1 MKFIH
6 TADWH
11 LGKMVHGASMIEDQR
26 FMLQGLIRLIEQEQ
40 PDALVIAGDL
50 YDRSVPPASAVN
62 LLNETLFAINV
73 EMNVPIVAISGN
85 HDSADRL
92 AFGST
97 WFRQNRFYL
106 AGKMEK
112 NMFCPVIEGVH
123 FHCLP
128 YTEPGVVRYLF
139 EDDSIRTHHDAMK
152 VLTGRLSERMD
163 KDAVHI
169 AVGHAFVTGG
179 ETSDSERI
187 LSVGGTG
194 NVGAELFA
202 PFEYTAL
209 GHLHNPA
216 AIHHPTVQYAGSLLK
231 YSFSEAAHTKSVS
244 IVEID
249 DKKRL
254 TVTKKELMPKRDMK
268 IVTGFFDEL
277 MEAKGSEDYIKV
289 LLKDEGALIDP
300 MAKLKQKFPYI
311 LHLEKST
318 SAPASFESAP
328 LVKEKQNELDLFG
341 EFYEAMTGFA
351 FSNEKREYMTSILQ
365 EAKQEEKEE

>member
-11 LGKMVHGASMIEDQR
+11 LGKMVHGISMIEDQR
-26 FMLQGLIRLIEQEQ
+26 FMLQKLIRLIEQEQ

-62 LLNETLFAINV
+62 LLNETLFTVNV
-73 EMNVPIVAISGN
+73 EMNIPIVAISGN

-106 AGKMEK
+106 AGKIEK
-112 NMFCPVIEGVH
+112 EMFCPVIEGVH

-128 YTEPGVVRYLF
+128 YAEPGVIRHLF
-139 EDDSIRTHHDAMK
+139 GDDSVHTHHDAMN
-152 VLTGRLSERMD
+152 VLIGRLSEKMD
-163 KDAVHI
+163 SDGIHI

-202 PFEYTAL
+202 PFQYTAL
-209 GHLHNPA
+209 GHLHNPQ
-216 AIHHPTVQYAGSLLK
+216 AIQHPSVQYAGSLLK

-249 DKKRL
+249 AQKH
-254 TVTKKELMPKRDMK
+254 VSIKKETLKPVREMK
-268 IVTGFFDEL
+268 VMTGFFDEL
-277 MEAKGSEDYIKV
+277 MEVEPSDDYIKV
-289 LLKDEGALIDP
+289 MLKDEGALIDP
-300 MAKLKQKFPYI
+300 MAKLKHRFPNI
-311 LHLEKST
+311 LHLEKA
-318 SAPASFESAP
+318 SAAPTAFETAASGR
-328 LVKEKQNELDLFG
+328 KRQNELELFQ
-341 EFYEAMTGFA
+341 EFYTGMTGLP
-351 FSNEKREYMTSILQ
+351 FSIEKKAYMTSVME
-365 EAKQEEKEE
+365 EAKKEDNRS

>member
-11 LGKMVHGASMIEDQR
+11 LGKLVHGLSMVEDQR
-26 FMLQGLIRLIEQEQ
+26 FMLQQLIRLIEQER

-62 LLNETLFAINV
+62 LLNETLFKINV

-97 WFRQNRFYL
+97 WFRQSRFYL

-112 NMFCPVIEGVH
+112 TMFCPIIEGVH

-128 YTEPGVVRYLF
+128 YAEPGVVRHLF
-139 EDDSIRTHHDAMK
+139 DDSSIHTHHDAMK
-152 VLTGRLSERMD
+152 AITGRLSENLD
-163 KDAVHI
+163 TDAVHV

-187 LSVGGTG
+187 LSVGGSG

-202 PFEYTAL
+202 PFHYTAL

-249 DKKRL
+249 AQKQV
-254 TVTKKELMPKRDMK
+254 TVTKKELNPVRDMK
-268 IVTGFFDEL
+268 VITGFFDEL
-277 MEAKGSEDYIKV
+277 MEADASEDYIKV
-289 LLKDEGALIDP
+289 LLRDEGALIDP
-300 MAKLKQKFPYI
+300 MAKMKHKFPNI
-311 LHLEKST
+311 LHLERKT
-318 SAPASFESAP
+318 AAPAVFHSTASTT
-328 LVKEKQNELDLFG
+328 KKQNELDLFG
-341 EFYEAMTGFA
+341 EFYHAMTGFA
-351 FSNEKREYMTSILQ
+351 FTEEKKAYMTAVI
-365 EAKQEEKEE
+365 EKVKGEENGA

>member
-11 LGKMVHGASMIEDQR
+11 LGKMVHGISMIEDQR
-26 FMLQGLIRLIEQEQ
+26 FILQGLIRLIERER

-62 LLNETLFAINV
+62 LLNETLFTINV

-85 HDSADRL
+85 HDSSERL

-112 NMFCPVIEGVH
+112 DMFCPVIEGVH

-128 YTEPGVVRYLF
+128 YAEPGVIRHLF
-139 EDDSIRTHHDAMK
+139 DDDSVHTHHDAMN
-152 VLTGRLSERMD
+152 VLTGRLSENMD
-163 KDAVHI
+163 SDGIHV

-202 PFEYTAL
+202 PFQYTAL
-209 GHLHNPA
+209 GHLHNPQ
-216 AIHHPTVQYAGSLLK
+216 AIHHPSVKYAGSLLK

-249 DKKRL
+249 AQKQVS
-254 TVTKKELMPKRDMK
+254 VTKETLKPVREMK
-268 IVTGFFDEL
+268 VMAGYFDEL
-277 MEAKGSEDYIKV
+277 MEQDASDDYIKV
-289 LLKDEGALIDP
+289 IIKGEGALIDP
-300 MAKLKQKFPYI
+300 MAKLKYKFPHI
-311 LHLEKST
+311 LHLEKM
-318 SAPASFESAP
+318 SAAPTAFESAAST
-328 LVKEKQNELDLFG
+328 KKKQNELELFQ
-341 EFYEAMTGFA
+341 EFYHAMTGLP
-351 FSNEKREYMTSILQ
+351 FSEEKRAYMTTVLE
-365 EAKQEEKEE
+365 EAKKEDSRL